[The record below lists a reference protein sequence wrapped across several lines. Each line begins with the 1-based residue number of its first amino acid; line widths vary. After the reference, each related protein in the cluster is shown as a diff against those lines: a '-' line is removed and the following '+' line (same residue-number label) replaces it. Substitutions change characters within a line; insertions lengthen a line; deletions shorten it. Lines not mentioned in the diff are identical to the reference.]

1 MRHFKNSI
9 TNNGFI
15 IIHDGLFTDRIVYIT
30 LNNGQNIKTHRRNDA
45 YSIIR
50 KENQITIVWR
60 VYIR

>member
-1 MRHFKNSI
+1 MRHFKNPI

-15 IIHDGLFTDRIVYIT
+15 IIHDGLLTDRIVYIT